1 MLLII
6 ILLVI
11 IHYCL
16 INGSEKIMFDLF
28 SSDKKIKLR
37 PNEKCYK
44 TRNYP
49 TYCLGMPSGHT
60 EITTII
66 MFILYKL
73 NYFSLQNTNLIIGL
87 MCLQRIIT
95 KKHTLLQT
103 LVGIIL
109 GIIYANIYLKVG
121 LSYKSVLLALLFVF
135 IYINIIINKI
145 DNQLKEKIPDWVD
158 KSMIKY
164 IEDKKNMTY
173 KIKFVSILS
182 SPIRQSTFLFLSWK
196 DLEHHL
202 DIIID
207 NIKKSNIKFDAVVGI
222 KTGGAIISDYVS
234 SKLKLKNYKIK
245 LSNEKYNCKK
255 SKKNFFDN
263 YFDTY
268 VKKNKSKYITC
279 EGINDN
285 LENKNVILI
294 DESVS
299 SGQTMNAAIKYLSE
313 KKTNIIYPTSI
324 IATNNVKLINNLEL
338 KSILHNNYFNPVWC
352 WGYDN

>member
-1 MLLII
+1 MILVLLG
-6 ILLVI
+6 I

-16 INGSEKIMFDLF
+16 INGSEKIIFDLF

-44 TRNYP
+44 TRNFP

-73 NYFSLQNTNLIIGL
+73 NYVSLQNTNLIIGL

-103 LVGIIL
+103 LVGILL

-121 LSYKSVLLALLFVF
+121 LSYKSILLALLFVF
-135 IYINIIINKI
+135 IYVNIIINKI

-164 IEDKKNMTY
+164 IEDKKNVSY
-173 KIKFVSILS
+173 NVKFVSILS
-182 SPIRQSTFLFLSWK
+182 APIRQETFLFLSWK
-196 DLEHHL
+196 DLEHYL
-202 DIIID
+202 DIIIN
-207 NIKKSNIKFDAVVGI
+207 NIKKTNIKYDAVVGI
-222 KTGGAIISDYVS
+222 KTGGAIISDYIS
-234 SKLKLKNYKIK
+234 SKLNLKNYKIK
-245 LSNEKYNCKK
+245 VSNKKYNCNK
-255 SKKNFFDN
+255 SSKHFFDS
-263 YFDTY
+263 YFNTY
-268 VKKNKSKYITC
+268 IKKQKSEYITC

-294 DESVS
+294 DEEVS
-299 SGQTMNAAIKYLSE
+299 SGQTMNAAIEYLLT
-313 KKTNIIYPTSI
+313 KKVNMIYPTTI
-324 IATNNVKLINNLEL
+324 IAMSDITLINNLKL
-338 KSILHNNYFNPVWC
+338 KSILHHPDFNPVWC